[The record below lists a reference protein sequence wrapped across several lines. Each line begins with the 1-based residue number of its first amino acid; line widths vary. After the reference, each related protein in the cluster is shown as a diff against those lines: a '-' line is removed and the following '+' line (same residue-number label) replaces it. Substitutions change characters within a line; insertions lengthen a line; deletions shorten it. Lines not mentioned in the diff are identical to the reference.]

1 MSEMMDQSGFI
12 ELQHT
17 ADRAILVWAPTLDE
31 LFLQAAQGM
40 YHIMGLKTVSPKQYY
55 RNISLSAA
63 DQEGLLVS
71 FLSELLYLLE
81 RDRLFFTGFEFSREE
96 ESLWIRISGM
106 LASDPYSEIKA
117 VTYNDLQIQHNENEY
132 KVRIVFDV

>member
-1 MSEMMDQSGFI
+1 MSEIMDQSGFF

-17 ADRAILVWAPTLDE
+17 ADQAIMVWAPTLDE

-40 YHIMGLKTVSPKQYY
+40 YHVMGIKFIPSKQYY
-55 RNISLSAA
+55 RNICLVAA

-81 RDRLFFTGFEFSREE
+81 RDQLLFTGFEFSREE
-96 ESLWIRISGM
+96 GSLMIRMSGTRVS
-106 LASDPYSEIKA
+106 APYSEIKA
-117 VTYNDLQIQHNENEY
+117 VTYNGLEIQHSESVY
-132 KVRIVFDV
+132 TAAIVFDI